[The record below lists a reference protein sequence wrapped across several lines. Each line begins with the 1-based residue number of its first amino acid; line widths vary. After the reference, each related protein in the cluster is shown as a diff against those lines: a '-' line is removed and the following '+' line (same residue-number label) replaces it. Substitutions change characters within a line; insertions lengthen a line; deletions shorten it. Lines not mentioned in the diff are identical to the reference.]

1 MVRKCSDA
9 QMLRCAAEHTSQ
21 ILWCMQYTVCVQRA
35 IDSITDTAV
44 RPVPSS
50 YVQCLWFSC
59 TVGTPFRG
67 PGESHKTHLMSQHRR
82 QHLVRLCISHQRNQM
97 LFLGTFSARLLASS
111 TSLRTPCSWSS
122 SCRLEVYRSNT
133 FSFEARSDRPVAF
146 ISYLSTDLFSEA
158 AVVKEVCGRTHGQT
172 LLWSQH
178 YCCVCSD
185 HAAAMSLNEHVA
197 GHTSAHKVNKMS
209 SRCVVREAMH
219 SGSEVVVKQEW
230 HNHTPIQISS
240 VGEIR

>member
-1 MVRKCSDA
+1 M
-9 QMLRCAAEHTSQ
+9 
-21 ILWCMQYTVCVQRA
+21 
-35 IDSITDTAV
+35 
-44 RPVPSS
+44 
-50 YVQCLWFSC
+50 
-59 TVGTPFRG
+59 
-67 PGESHKTHLMSQHRR
+67 
-82 QHLVRLCISHQRNQM
+82 
-97 LFLGTFSARLLASS
+97 ARLLTDMRWPLKVLARFSAFTS
-111 TSLRTPCSWSS
+111 TGGKLSPATGLLRTPPCTHIDTYTHTHSGPGTPE
-122 SCRLEVYRSNT
+122 RLEVYRSNT

-158 AVVKEVCGRTHGQT
+158 AVVKEV
-172 LLWSQH
+172 
-178 YCCVCSD
+178 D